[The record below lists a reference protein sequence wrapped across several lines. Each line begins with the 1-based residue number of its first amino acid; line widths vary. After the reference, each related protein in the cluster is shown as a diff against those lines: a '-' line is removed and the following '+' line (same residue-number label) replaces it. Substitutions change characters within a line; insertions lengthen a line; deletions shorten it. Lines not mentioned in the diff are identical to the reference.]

1 MVDFAKLIATDTE
14 RWIKVVKFANL
25 KSEERAAN
33 LVGGNVMFARRHL
46 LQLATGAFAAAGFA
60 DLAFAL
66 DYPTRPITIVVP
78 FAAGGATDVLARVL
92 SDAMGKSLGQTIIV
106 EDVTGAAGSIG
117 VARVVRAAPDGYTLS
132 IGTLTTHVLI
142 GGLYKLD
149 FDLLD
154 GLIPIAE
161 LAYEPLLICVRNG
174 LPAHNLREL
183 IAWLKANPGKATVG
197 IPGAG
202 STGNLAGIAFEKL
215 TGTSVQFVPYRG
227 DAPAVQ
233 DMMAGQI
240 DMMIEP
246 SSNFTAQVQAGT
258 IRAIAVPAKTRMS
271 SLPDVP
277 TTDEAGLPGYYA
289 SIWFGFWAP
298 KNTPQEIITK
308 LNAAAVAALA
318 DDNVKTR
325 LNKLGQQVAA
335 RELQEPAAFA
345 AFQKSEA
352 EKWWPIIKAAN
363 LKVD

>member
-1 MVDFAKLIATDTE
+1 MRL
-14 RWIKVVKFANL
+14 
-25 KSEERAAN
+25 
-33 LVGGNVMFARRHL
+33 ARRKFLHL
-46 LQLATGAFAAAGFA
+46 ASGAVAAGSYSGS
-60 DLAFAL
+60 AFAL

-92 SDAMGKSLGQTIIV
+92 ADPMSKALGQTMIV
-106 EDVTGAAGSIG
+106 ENVTGAAGSIG
-117 VARVVRAAPDGYTLS
+117 VSRVVRATPDGYTLS

-149 FDLLD
+149 FDLLND
-154 GLIPIAE
+154 LTPIAE
-161 LAYEPLLICVRNG
+161 LAYEPLLICVKNS
-174 LPAHNLREL
+174 LPVHNLQEL
-183 IAWLKANPGKATVG
+183 IAWLKANPGKASVG

-202 STGNLAGIAFEKL
+202 STGNLAGISFQNV
-215 TGTSVQFVPYRG
+215 TGTTFQFVPYRG

-246 SSNFTAQVQAGT
+246 SSNFTAQVLAGT
-258 IRAIAVPAKTRMS
+258 IRAIAVPSKTRLAN
-271 SLPDVP
+271 LPDVP

-298 KNTPQEIITK
+298 KNTPKDVLAK
-308 LNAAAVAALA
+308 LNTVAVAALA
-318 DDNVKTR
+318 DDNVKAR
-325 LNKLGQQVAA
+325 LNKLGQQVAT
-335 RELQEPAAFA
+335 RDLQEPAAFA

-363 LKVD
+363 IKVE